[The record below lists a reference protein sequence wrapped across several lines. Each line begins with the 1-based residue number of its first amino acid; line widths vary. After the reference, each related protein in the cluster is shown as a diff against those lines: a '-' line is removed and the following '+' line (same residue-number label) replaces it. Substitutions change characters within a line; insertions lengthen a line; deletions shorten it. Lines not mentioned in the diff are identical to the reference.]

1 MVEEGMGGDIC
12 QAVYA
17 KLVNKDLAVGVCAR
31 EGSRGGNI
39 CQLGLLAASAFGR
52 ITAVQNNGDFI
63 SESSILY
70 PPTV

>member
-1 MVEEGMGGDIC
+1 MGDGVC
-12 QAVYA
+12 LEVFA

-52 ITAVQNNGDFI
+52 ITAMQNNGDFI
-63 SESSILY
+63 SESSIFY
-70 PPTV
+70 PPTA